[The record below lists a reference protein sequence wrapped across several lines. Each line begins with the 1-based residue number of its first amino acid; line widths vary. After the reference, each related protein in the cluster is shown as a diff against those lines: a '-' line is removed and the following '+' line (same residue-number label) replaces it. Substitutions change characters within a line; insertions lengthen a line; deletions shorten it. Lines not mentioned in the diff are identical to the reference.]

1 MPSKPR
7 LMVQNLGKRNDGKLT
22 STWDQV
28 EYDFCTQKN
37 LDLTNVQYSSVG
49 QQEIKE
55 VLRQRTTNMFS
66 YRQT

>member
-22 STWDQV
+22 STWDQG
-28 EYDFCTQKN
+28 EYDSCTQKN

-49 QQEIKE
+49 QQEIEE
-55 VLRQRTTNMFS
+55 VLRQRTTNMLS